1 MTVIKPYRWTSMAL
15 LGLLGLVAGLAGCA
29 SNLPSQQDAQTASAL
44 QPPAAW
50 QTSLPHGGSTATLA
64 NWWAQLGDPL
74 LPELVDAAQQRSATL
89 AAARTRIAQARAT
102 LTGTQA
108 NVLPGVSANALATR
122 AKSLGAPPVTSL
134 SAGVQAAWEID
145 LFGGNGAA
153 RDASSLR
160 YESAQIGWHEARVSL
175 AAETAAAYFS
185 LRQCESA
192 LLVTQNDA
200 TSRLETA
207 RLNDLTAN
215 AGLNA
220 PATAALARASAADA
234 SSTLRASQAQCS
246 VLVKALVQLSGI
258 EEPVLRLKLQAKQA
272 AVVTGY
278 AQAALFSIASMP
290 AQVLLQRPDIATAQR
305 SIAAAQLE
313 ARAVDARRLP
323 SISLNGSIG
332 GARIYA
338 GDTTNSGT
346 TWALGPLAVTVPLLD
361 YGRNAANTAAAIAA
375 YDEAVVTL
383 RAKVAQAVREVEEAL
398 VNLDSVTARRSDVQ
412 AAAVGYKQSL
422 DATQARYKA
431 GLASLVELED
441 ARRIALQSQ
450 QNQLGLERE
459 RISAWI
465 ALYRA
470 AGGGWN
476 GQTDVPTVGVPTAS
490 PSVSSSVSSSASAAP
505 ATKPAP

>member
-1 MTVIKPYRWTSMAL
+1 MSLIKPHRWIGMAL
-15 LGLLGLVAGLAGCA
+15 LGLAVGLTGCA
-29 SNLPSQQDAQTASAL
+29 NNVPSRQDAQTASVV
-44 QPPAAW
+44 QPPATW

-64 NWWAQLGDPL
+64 SWWAQLGDPL

-102 LTGTQA
+102 LTGAQA
-108 NVLPGVSANALATR
+108 NVLPGVNASAQATR
-122 AKSLGAPPVTSL
+122 ARSLGTPPATSL

-145 LFGGNGAA
+145 LLGGNSAN
-153 RDASSLR
+153 RDAAQLR
-160 YESAQIGWHEARVSL
+160 FESAQLGWHEARVSL
-175 AAETAAAYFS
+175 AAETASTYYS
-185 LRQCESA
+185 LRQCENA
-192 LLVTQNDA
+192 LLVTQNDTA
-200 TSRLETA
+200 SRLETA
-207 RLNDLTAN
+207 RLNKLTAN
-215 AGLNA
+215 AGLTA

-234 SSTLRASQAQCS
+234 SSSLRASQAQCS
-246 VLVKALVQLSGI
+246 VLVKALVQLSGL
-258 EEPVLRLKLQAKQA
+258 EEPVLRQKLLAKKA
-272 AVVTGY
+272 AASIEY
-278 AQAALFSIASMP
+278 AQAALFSIANVP

-305 SIAAAQLE
+305 SITAAQLE

-332 GARIYA
+332 GARIYTGGGA
-338 GDTTNSGT
+338 TSGT
-346 TWALGPLAVTVPLLD
+346 TWSLGPLAVTVPLLD

-398 VNLDSVTARRSDVQ
+398 VNLDSVAARRSDVQ
-412 AAAVGYKQSL
+412 AAAVGYKESL

-476 GQTDVPTVGVPTAS
+476 GQPDVPAAS
-490 PSVSSSVSSSASAAP
+490 LQSAGLVHN
-505 ATKPAP
+505 TQPAP